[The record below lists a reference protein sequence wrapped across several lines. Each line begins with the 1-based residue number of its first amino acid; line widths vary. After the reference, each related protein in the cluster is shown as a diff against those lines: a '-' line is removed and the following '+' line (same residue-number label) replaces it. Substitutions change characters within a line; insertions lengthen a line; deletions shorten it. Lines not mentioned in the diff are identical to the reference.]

1 VKDRS
6 AEDVCHLRRC
16 LLCDCAPVCER
27 CLFFVCVAMK
37 GSAGVYKGHA
47 HVCLA
52 LQLCTTQANNQDV
65 YSLQL
70 CTTQANRMRCFH
82 CSYARHRPIRCV
94 FTAAMHDTGQQDEVF
109 SLQLC
114 TTQANRMRC
123 FHCSYARHRPTRCV
137 FTAAMHDTGQQD
149 EVFSLQL
156 CTTQANRMRCFRCR
170 YARHRPTG

>member
-82 CSYARHRPIRCV
+82 CSYARHRP
-94 FTAAMHDTGQQDEVF
+94 
-109 SLQLC
+109 
-114 TTQANRMRC
+114 
-123 FHCSYARHRPTRCV
+123 TRCV
-137 FTAAMHDTGQQD
+137 NYLASRANSTFKWDLFFANLHCVIMLYA
-149 EVFSLQL
+149 EVGPLQSCF
-156 CTTQANRMRCFRCR
+156 CTHSRSRSEVAHCSMTKNRLLLAVGSAEGGDGCKL
-170 YARHRPTG
+170 PP